1 MRQMQNW
8 KSPFIAAAIF
18 AALACLP
25 LLGNLTFYMVKRA
38 TQKMV
43 VLTRMS
49 PDRMGPEA
57 VDGKAH
63 E

>member
-8 KSPFIAAAIF
+8 KSPLIAAAIF
-18 AALACLP
+18 AALFCLP
-25 LLGNLTFYMVKRA
+25 LLGNITFDMVKRA

-49 PDRMGPEA
+49 SDRMGPEV